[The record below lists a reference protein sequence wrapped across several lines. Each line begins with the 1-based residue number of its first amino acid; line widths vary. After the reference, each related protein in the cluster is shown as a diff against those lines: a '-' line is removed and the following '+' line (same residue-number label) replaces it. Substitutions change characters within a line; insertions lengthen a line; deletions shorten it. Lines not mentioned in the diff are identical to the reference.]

1 MEMFGSL
8 TMHTIQ
14 ETVVEVQCIWLLL
27 QHRYWPGLL
36 LVLRFVLL
44 EFAMNPQ
51 QDPNINLL
59 VILVGTG
66 ILQMWAWVSG
76 GVYKNWCL

>member
-1 MEMFGSL
+1 MDSYHA
-8 TMHTIQ
+8 TYKAK
-14 ETVVEVQCIWLLL
+14 
-27 QHRYWPGLL
+27 HRYWPGLL

-44 EFAMNPQ
+44 VFAMNPQ
-51 QDPNINLL
+51 QDPSVHLL

-76 GVYKNWCL
+76 GTGV